1 MGAGVFLEWAYWE
14 GVSSVE
20 PCSGDTCVCPSESFE
35 RTFWPVLWPHK
46 TTVPMR
52 RTKRTMLRSPT
63 PMEAKKSFFRSVI
76 FMSFAGR
83 GRIDVG
89 PFLQGTP
96 EQRPCHRSAD
106 PL

>member
-1 MGAGVFLEWAYWE
+1 
-14 GVSSVE
+14 
-20 PCSGDTCVCPSESFE
+20 
-35 RTFWPVLWPHK
+35 
-46 TTVPMR
+46 
-52 RTKRTMLRSPT
+52 
-63 PMEAKKSFFRSVI
+63 MEAKKSFFRSVI